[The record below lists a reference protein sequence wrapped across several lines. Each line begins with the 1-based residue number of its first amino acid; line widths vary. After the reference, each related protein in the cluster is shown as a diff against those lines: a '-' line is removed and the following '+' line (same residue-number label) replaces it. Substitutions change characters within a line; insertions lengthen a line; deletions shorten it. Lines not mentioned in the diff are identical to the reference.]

1 MTWDATVLISVLAL
15 LGLFCQVYL
24 QRTHNEKSLKPL
36 GQIDFRDR
44 QDQLY
49 VRVSNN
55 GVGPMILDRLCF
67 IKGGKAYAT
76 IEECLELDRRSY
88 SRLDGHESVRKVI
101 LPTSSLTI
109 FETRFEEYE
118 GEAAIDHARKQL
130 ALITLKVKFHDI
142 YDNKMTIERDFQ
154 WFARHMLI
162 NDESVPV

>member
-15 LGLFCQVYL
+15 LGLFFQVYL

-44 QDQLY
+44 QDLLY

-67 IKGGKAYAT
+67 IKDGKSYTA
-76 IEECLELDRRSY
+76 IEECLQLERRSY

-101 LPTSSLTI
+101 LPNSSLTI
-109 FETRFEEYE
+109 FEASLTPQESETALNHVR
-118 GEAAIDHARKQL
+118 DQL
-130 ALITLKVKFHDI
+130 SPITLKVEFHDI

-154 WFARHMLI
+154 WFSRHEIKEDHEL
-162 NDESVPV
+162 